1 MQVFIMEVMRFRC
14 VVMLC
19 CCLMCGI
26 VLMESAR
33 EETVVS
39 NNSSRKVVAITF
51 DDGPHYRNT
60 LELLEELRKRNV
72 KASFFLVGE
81 RIPGNEDIVLM
92 MYRDGHVIGNHTYSH
107 QKLTVIP
114 EENVIEEV
122 LETNKIIRS
131 ITGHDVEYI
140 RPPCGSWSDE
150 LLYVV
155 DMTPVFWDVDPRDW
169 CTRNVNE
176 IVENV
181 VSNVEDGDIIL
192 FHDIYESS
200 VVAALEVIDRL
211 SDRGYVFVTISE
223 IVP

>member
-1 MQVFIMEVMRFRC
+1 
-14 VVMLC
+14 
-19 CCLMCGI
+19 
-26 VLMESAR
+26 MESAN
-33 EETVVS
+33 EEMVVS
-39 NNSSRKVVAITF
+39 NNNSRKVVAITF

-92 MYRDGHVIGNHTYSH
+92 MHRDGHVIGNHTYTH
-107 QKLTVIP
+107 QKLTEIS
-114 EENVIEEV
+114 EENVIKEIV
-122 LETNKIIRS
+122 ETNKMINS
-131 ITGHDVEYI
+131 ITGRDVEYI
-140 RPPCGSWSDE
+140 RPPCGSWSEE

-155 DMTPVFWDVDPRDW
+155 DMTPVFWNVDPRDW

-181 VSNVEDGDIIL
+181 VNNVEDGDIIL

-200 VVAALEVIDRL
+200 VVAALEVIDIL
-211 SDRGYVFVTISE
+211 SDRGYEFVTVSE
-223 IVP
+223 IALQ

>member
-1 MQVFIMEVMRFRC
+1 
-14 VVMLC
+14 
-19 CCLMCGI
+19 MCGI

-223 IVP
+223 IIP